1 MDAYANRIDA
11 AVASGMESMM
21 TNCGSGVPVVDPGAA
36 LRRTF
41 DDAFTAEQVAEP
53 LVSFDFDRPAE
64 AVAMLMSARD
74 FDVAGVRFGGVVGGW
89 VQRQELDEGQ
99 LDDHV
104 HDIGPDDLV
113 SASLPFTELVPRL
126 ADREFLFVSS
136 LGAVGGIVT
145 RADLQKAP
153 LRMWL
158 FGVLTLLESQLA
170 REIRVR
176 FPNGGWRE
184 LLSEKRITR
193 AEALQ
198 AERRRRNEHLELLDC
213 LSFGDKGW
221 ILSKVPEVLDR
232 LEIPSRR
239 VARERIKGLEQLRN
253 RLAHGHDV
261 VAADL
266 PVMARLATRLELLL
280 EAAAEG

>member
-1 MDAYANRIDA
+1 VSVGPDAPFP
-11 AVASGMESMM
+11 
-21 TNCGSGVPVVDPGAA
+21 GVIDPGAA

-41 DDAFTAEQVAEP
+41 RDAFTAENVAEP
-53 LVSFDFDRPAE
+53 LVSYDFDRRSD
-64 AVAMLMSARD
+64 AVSMLMAARD

-89 VQRQELDEGQ
+89 VRRSELVGGQ

-104 HDIGPDDLV
+104 RDITADQVV
-113 SASLPFTELVPRL
+113 SARLPLAELVPRL
-126 ADREFLFVSS
+126 ADRQFLFVSA

-145 RADLQKAP
+145 QADLQKAP
-153 LRMWL
+153 MRMWL
-158 FGVLTLLESQLA
+158 FGVLTLVETLLG
-170 REIRVR
+170 RTIRVR
-176 FPNGGWRE
+176 FGADGWRE
-184 LLSEKRITR
+184 LLSEARLER

-198 AERRRRNEHLELLDC
+198 AERRRRNEHLDLVDC

-221 ILSKVPEVLDR
+221 ILSKVPEVLEQ

-266 PVMARLATRLELLL
+266 PVMARLAMRLEMLL
-280 EAAAEG
+280 EAAVEAD